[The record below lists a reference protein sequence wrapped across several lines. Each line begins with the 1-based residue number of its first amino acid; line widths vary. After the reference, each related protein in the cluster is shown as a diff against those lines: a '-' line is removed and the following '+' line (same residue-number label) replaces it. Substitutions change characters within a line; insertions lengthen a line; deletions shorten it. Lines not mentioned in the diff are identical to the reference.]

1 MLALSLLL
9 SAAAGV
15 NAILGGDV
23 AGVMVTESSY
33 FCAEHCAFGGAFFG
47 QPGYFCPEKE
57 VIARLDDEGNLD
69 RQFPFDCI
77 GMKDQYH
84 FKYRQRSGREEPA
97 KCKIEKATAP
107 GRADQCLEFKAT
119 GPDAKTVPW
128 SDIEKQLK
136 AGAAPGKSQ
145 QECARDG
152 IKIFQKCRAEAGEF
166 AECDEKATAAIK
178 SCQGLQ

>member
-23 AGVMVTESSY
+23 AGVMNTALLGVPSLASRDTFAPRKKSL
-33 FCAEHCAFGGAFFG
+33 
-47 QPGYFCPEKE
+47 PEWTTR
-57 VIARLDDEGNLD
+57 ASLDP
-69 RQFPFDCI
+69 QFPFDCI
-77 GMKDQYH
+77 GLKDKYH
-84 FKYRQRSGREEPA
+84 FKYRERSGGEEPA

-107 GRADQCLEFKAT
+107 GQADQCLEFKST

-136 AGAAPGKSQ
+136 AGAAPGKEQ

-152 IKIFQKCRAEAGEF
+152 IEVFQKCRAEACEF